1 MKNKKVIKNLIR
13 ILVVIALIGVTLW
26 GMVIVSYVMRPISH
40 SRQNFCGFYAEP
52 DNSLDAVMIGSSSC
66 YYAWQPLRGFNEYGF
81 TSYNLGSDAL
91 QPQSVEYEVKEII
104 KTQSPKLL
112 MIDLRPFQYGNVM
125 SNSEDSLN
133 MERVA
138 PFRNVSDNMKYSMNR
153 YEFIH
158 KTAPTAEDEWT
169 YQIDIS
175 KYHALIS
182 ELFSAE
188 NWKYA
193 FNSYPLT
200 SKGFWYHYESR
211 VVEFDPRDNKEKITP
226 LNDKIRTMFIS
237 LLDTIKSE
245 CPDTKVLFLVTP
257 HKDYGSVEGVYNSLY
272 KIIDEYEYD
281 YLNIMDFTDDVGLD
295 RLYDFSDGD
304 HLNLSGAAKVS
315 AFIGKYIDMNYDL
328 PDRRNDSEYENW
340 NECYRIW
347 NEEMSQVQIIE
358 MDYD

>member
-13 ILVVIALIGVTLW
+13 ILVVVALLGVTLW
-26 GMVIVSYVMRPISH
+26 GMVIVSYVMRPISN
-40 SRQNFCGFYAEP
+40 SRKNFCGFYAEP
-52 DNSLDAVMIGSSSC
+52 DNTLDAVVIGSSSC
-66 YYAWQPLRGFNEYGF
+66 YYAWQPLREFNEYGF

-91 QPQSVEYEVKEII
+91 QPQSIEYEVKEII

-125 SNSEDSLN
+125 SSSEDLLN

-211 VVEFDPRDNKEKITP
+211 VVEFDPRDNKEEITP

-245 CPDTKVLFLVTP
+245 CQDTKVLFLVMP
-257 HKDYGSVEGVYNSLY
+257 HKDYGRVEGVYNSLY

-295 RLYDFSDGD
+295 RFYDFSDGD
-304 HLNLSGAAKVS
+304 HLNLSGATKVS

-340 NECYRIW
+340 NECYRTW